1 MSLATSEELIEELR
15 AGRMIILADDE
26 DRENEGDLIMAAEWV
41 TPEAIN
47 FMATHG
53 RGLICLA
60 MTQEHTDQLELP
72 LMVANTNSKFKTN
85 FTISI
90 EAAEGVTT
98 GISAYDRAHTVRTAI
113 QSDVKPSDI
122 HTPGHV
128 FPLVGREGGLLVRA
142 GHTEASIDLARLAGL
157 KPAGVICEIMN
168 EDGTMA
174 RMPELKVFAK
184 KHGLKVGTI
193 ADVIRHRLQ
202 HDSLVKREVEVRMPT
217 EFGEFRLIG
226 YTNAVDKAEHVA
238 LVMGEPDAERPCLV
252 RVHSECLTGDV
263 FTSRRCDCGSQLHAA
278 MRQVAEAG
286 EGVILYLR
294 QEGRGIGLLNKLKAY
309 NLQDA
314 GHDTVEANVKLGF
327 KADLRDYGIGAQI
340 LRDLGLRRLKLLT
353 NNPKKI
359 IALDGYGLEVSERVQ
374 LQVSPHEDNI
384 AYLTTKRDK
393 MGHMLTM
400 DSDRPEQSEKTKG
413 EQS

>member
-1 MSLATSEELIEELR
+1 MTLATTEELLEELR
-15 AGRMIILADDE
+15 IGRMIILADDE
-26 DRENEGDLIMAAEWV
+26 DRENEGDLVMAAEWV

-60 MTQEHTDQLELP
+60 MTQEQTDQLDLP

-98 GISAYDRAHTVRTAI
+98 GISAYDRAHTVRAAI
-113 QSDVKPSDI
+113 KDNAKPGDI

-128 FPLVGREGGLLVRA
+128 FPLVGRDGGLLVRA
-142 GHTEASIDLARLAGL
+142 GHTEASIDLARMAGL

-168 EDGTMA
+168 DDGSMA
-174 RMPELKVFAK
+174 RLPELKLFAK
-184 KHGLKVGTI
+184 KHGLKVGSI
-193 ADVIRHRLQ
+193 ADVISHRLK

-226 YTNAVDKAEHVA
+226 YTNAVDQAEHVA
-238 LVMGEPDAERPCLV
+238 LVMGNPDADKPCLV

-294 QEGRGIGLLNKLKAY
+294 QEGRGIGLLNKLRAY
-309 NLQDA
+309 ALQDV
-314 GHDTVEANVKLGF
+314 GHDTVEANEKLGF

-374 LQVSPHEDNI
+374 LEVGEHEDNV

-393 MGHMLTM
+393 MGHLLNM
-400 DSDRPEQSEKTKG
+400 KG
-413 EQS
+413 EKS

>member
-1 MSLATSEELIEELR
+1 MTLATCEELIEELR

-26 DRENEGDLIMAAEWV
+26 DRENEGDLVMAAEWV

-60 MTQEHTDQLELP
+60 LTQEQTDRLKLP
-72 LMVANTNSKFKTN
+72 LMVANTNAKFKTN
-85 FTISI
+85 FTVSI

-98 GISAYDRAHTVRTAI
+98 GISAFDRAHTIRTAI
-113 QSDVKPSDI
+113 DPNATPESI

-142 GHTEASIDLARLAGL
+142 GHTEASIDLARMAGL
-157 KPAGVICEIMN
+157 NPSGVICEIMN

-174 RMPELKVFAK
+174 RMPELKAFAR
-184 KHGLKVGTI
+184 KHGLKIGCI
-193 ADVIRHRLQ
+193 ADVIRYRLK
-202 HDSLVKREVEVRMPT
+202 HDSLVKREVEARMPT
-217 EFGEFRLIG
+217 EFGEFRMIG
-226 YTNAVDKAEHVA
+226 YSNAVDQAEHVA
-238 LVMGEPDAERPCLV
+238 LVMGEPSPDRPMLV

-263 FTSRRCDCGSQLHAA
+263 FASRRCDCGSQLHAA
-278 MRQVAEAG
+278 MRQIAEAG

-294 QEGRGIGLLNKLKAY
+294 QEGRGIGLFNKLRAY
-309 NLQDA
+309 QLQDA
-314 GHDTVEANVKLGF
+314 GHDTVEANRKLGF

-340 LRDLGLRRLKLLT
+340 LRDLGLRKLRLLT

-359 IALDGYGLEVSERVQ
+359 IALDGYGLEIVERVQ
-374 LQVSPHEDNI
+374 LQVGVHEDNLR
-384 AYLTTKRDK
+384 YLMTKREK
-393 MGHMLTM
+393 MGHLL
-400 DSDRPEQSEKTKG
+400 DVGREQNDES
-413 EQS
+413 

>member
-1 MSLATSEELIEELR
+1 MSLDPCEELIEELR

-26 DRENEGDLIMAAEWV
+26 DRENEGDLVMAAEWV

-53 RGLICLA
+53 RGLICL
-60 MTQEHTDQLELP
+60 TLEEEQVEKLNLP
-72 LMVANTNSKFKTN
+72 LMTSNINSKFKTN
-85 FTISI
+85 FTVSI

-113 QSDVKPSDI
+113 ADNVEAKDI
-122 HTPGHV
+122 HSPGHV
-128 FPLVGREGGLLVRA
+128 FPLKGKEGGVLVRA

-157 KPAGVICEIMN
+157 KASGVICEIMN

-184 KHGLKVGTI
+184 KHDIKIGCI
-193 ADVIRHRLQ
+193 ADLIRYRLK
-202 HDSLVKREVEVRMPT
+202 HDSLVKREVEVRLPT
-217 EFGEFRLIG
+217 EFGNFKMIG
-226 YTNAVDKAEHVA
+226 FSNLVDDAEHVA
-238 LVMGEPDAERPCLV
+238 LVMGEPSADTPCLV

-278 MRQVAEAG
+278 MKQIAE
-286 EGVILYLR
+286 EGCGVLLYLR
-294 QEGRGIGLLNKLKAY
+294 QEGRGIGLFNKLRAY
-309 NLQDA
+309 SLQDA
-314 GHDTVEANVKLGF
+314 GHDTVEANKKLGF

-340 LRDLGLRRLKLLT
+340 LRALNLRELRLLT

-359 IALDGYGLEVSERVQ
+359 IALDGYGLQVKERVQ
-374 LQVSPHEDNI
+374 LATFAHEENI
-384 AYLTTKRDK
+384 HYLTTKRDK
-393 MGHMLTM
+393 MGHLF
-400 DSDRPEQSEKTKG
+400 DQLDPPKG
-413 EQS
+413 SGEANES

>member
-1 MSLATSEELIEELR
+1 MSLATTEELIEELR

-60 MTQEHTDQLELP
+60 MTQEQTDQLELP

-98 GISAYDRAHTVRTAI
+98 GISAYDRAHTIRTAI
-113 QSDVKPSDI
+113 QDDVKPADI

-128 FPLVGREGGLLVRA
+128 FPLVGRDGGLLVRA
-142 GHTEASIDLARLAGL
+142 GHTEASIDLARMAGL

-174 RMPELKVFAK
+174 RLPELKVFAK
-184 KHGLKVGTI
+184 KHALKVGTI
-193 ADVIRHRLQ
+193 ADVIRHRLK

-278 MRQVAEAG
+278 MRQVSEAG

-314 GHDTVEANVKLGF
+314 GHDTVEANKKLGF

-374 LQVSPHEDNI
+374 LQVGAHEDNI
-384 AYLTTKRDK
+384 AYLTAKRDR
-393 MGHMLTM
+393 MGHML
-400 DSDRPEQSEKTKG
+400 DVKG
-413 EQS
+413 EPS

>member
-1 MSLATSEELIEELR
+1 MILATTEELLEELR
-15 AGRMIILADDE
+15 LGRMIILADDE
-26 DRENEGDLIMAAEWV
+26 DRENEGDLVMAAEWV

-60 MTQEHTDQLELP
+60 LTQEQTDKLQLP
-72 LMVANTNSKFKTN
+72 LMVSNTNSKFKTN

-98 GISAYDRAHTVRTAI
+98 GISAHDRAHTIRTAI
-113 QSDVKPSDI
+113 ADGSRSEDI

-128 FPLVGREGGLLVRA
+128 FPLVGRDGGLLVRA
-142 GHTEASIDLARLAGL
+142 GHTEASIDLARMAGL
-157 KPAGVICEIMN
+157 KPSGVICEIMN
-168 EDGTMA
+168 EDGSMA
-174 RMPELKVFAK
+174 RMPELKKFAE
-184 KHGLKVGTI
+184 KHNLKVGTI
-193 ADVIRHRLQ
+193 ADVISHRLK
-202 HDSLVKREVEVRMPT
+202 HDSLVRREVEVRLPT
-217 EFGEFRLIG
+217 EFGDFRMIG
-226 YTNAVDKAEHVA
+226 YTNAVDQAEHVA
-238 LVMGEPDAERPCLV
+238 LVMGEPDAERACLV

-263 FTSRRCDCGSQLHAA
+263 FASRRCDCGSQLHAA
-278 MRQVAEAG
+278 MRQVADAG

-314 GHDTVEANVKLGF
+314 GHDTVSANEKLGF

-340 LRDLGLRRLKLLT
+340 LRDLGLRKLNLLT

-359 IALDGYGLEVSERVQ
+359 IALDGYGLEVAERVQ
-374 LQVSPHEDNI
+374 LQSSPHDDNI
-384 AYLTTKRDK
+384 AYLTTKREK
-393 MGHMLTM
+393 MGHMLNM
-400 DSDRPEQSEKTKG
+400 KG
-413 EQS
+413 DDNES

>member
-1 MSLATSEELIEELR
+1 MTLATTEELLEELR
-15 AGRMIILADDE
+15 IGRMIILADDE
-26 DRENEGDLIMAAEWV
+26 DRENEGDLVMAAEWV

-60 MTQEHTDQLELP
+60 MTQEHTDQLQLP

-113 QSDVKPSDI
+113 QNDAKPSDI
-122 HTPGHV
+122 NTPGHV
-128 FPLVGREGGLLVRA
+128 FPLVGRDGGLLVRA

-168 EDGTMA
+168 DDGSMA
-174 RMPELKVFAK
+174 RMPELKKFAK
-184 KHGLKVGTI
+184 KHGLKVGSI
-193 ADVIRHRLQ
+193 ADVISHRLK

-226 YTNAVDKAEHVA
+226 YTNAVDQAEHVA
-238 LVMGEPDAERPCLV
+238 LVMGNPDADRPCLV

-278 MRQVAEAG
+278 MRQVAEVG

-294 QEGRGIGLLNKLKAY
+294 QEGRGIGLLNKLRAY
-309 NLQDA
+309 ELQDA
-314 GHDTVEANVKLGF
+314 GHDTVEANAKLGF

-374 LQVSPHEDNI
+374 LEVGEHEDNV

-393 MGHMLTM
+393 MGHLLNMKGK
-400 DSDRPEQSEKTKG
+400 KT
-413 EQS
+413 

>member
-1 MSLATSEELIEELR
+1 MSLASCKELIEELR

-26 DRENEGDLIMAAEWV
+26 DRENEGDLVMAAEWV

-60 MTQEHTDQLELP
+60 LDQQQTEALNLS

-85 FTISI
+85 FTVSI

-98 GISAYDRAHTVRTAI
+98 GISAFDRAHTIRTAI
-113 QSDVKPSDI
+113 DNDAKPSDI
-122 HTPGHV
+122 HTPGHI
-128 FPLVGREGGLLVRA
+128 FPLVGRDGGLLVRA
-142 GHTEASIDLARLAGL
+142 GHTEASIDLARMAGL

-168 EDGTMA
+168 EDGSMA
-174 RMPELKVFAK
+174 RMPELKKFAK
-184 KHGLKVGTI
+184 KHGLKVGCI
-193 ADVIRHRLQ
+193 ADVIRYRLKN
-202 HDSLVKREVEVRMPT
+202 DSLVKREVEVRLPT
-217 EFGEFRLIG
+217 EFGDFKMVG
-226 YTNAVDKAEHVA
+226 YTNAVDQAEHVA
-238 LVMGEPDAERPCLV
+238 LVMGNPDPDRPCLV

-263 FTSRRCDCGSQLHAA
+263 FASRRCDCGSQLHAA

-294 QEGRGIGLLNKLKAY
+294 QEGRGIGLLNKLRAY
-309 NLQDA
+309 ELQDV
-314 GHDTVEANVKLGF
+314 GHDTVEANKKLGF

-340 LRDLGLRRLKLLT
+340 LRDLGLRKLNLLT

-359 IALDGYGLEVSERVQ
+359 IALDGYGLEVVERVQ
-374 LQVSPHEDNI
+374 LQVRAHEDNI
-384 AYLTTKRDK
+384 TYLQTKQDK
-393 MGHMLTM
+393 MGHMLDM
-400 DSDRPEQSEKTKG
+400 PQGSKK
-413 EQS
+413 

>member
-1 MSLATSEELIEELR
+1 MSLATTEELLEELR

-26 DRENEGDLIMAAEWV
+26 DRENEGDLVMAAEWV

-60 MTQEHTDQLELP
+60 MTQEHTDQLQLP
-72 LMVANTNSKFKTN
+72 LMVSNTNSKFKTN

-98 GISAYDRAHTVRTAI
+98 GISAYDRAHTIRTAI
-113 QSDVKPSDI
+113 ASDVTPADI

-128 FPLVGREGGLLVRA
+128 FPLVGRDGGLLVRA

-157 KPAGVICEIMN
+157 KPSGVICEIMN

-174 RMPELKVFAK
+174 RMPELKKFAK
-184 KHGLKVGTI
+184 KHNLKVGTI
-193 ADVIRHRLQ
+193 ADVISHRLQ
-202 HDSLVKREVEVRMPT
+202 YDSLVQREVEVRMPT
-217 EFGEFRLIG
+217 EFGEFRMVG
-226 YTNAVDKAEHVA
+226 YTNAVDQAEHVA

-278 MRQVAEAG
+278 MRQVADAG

-309 NLQDA
+309 ELQDA
-314 GHDTVEANVKLGF
+314 GHDTVSANEKLGF

-340 LRDLGLRRLKLLT
+340 LRNLGLRRLRLLT

-374 LQVSPHEDNI
+374 LQVGEHEDNI
-384 AYLTTKRDK
+384 AYLTTKREK
-393 MGHMLTM
+393 MGHMM
-400 DSDRPEQSEKTKG
+400 NVKG
-413 EQS
+413 EES

>member
-1 MSLATSEELIEELR
+1 MSLATTEELLAELR

-26 DRENEGDLIMAAEWV
+26 DRENEGDLVMAAEWV

-60 MTQEHTDQLELP
+60 MTQEQTDRLKLP

-98 GISAYDRAHTVRTAI
+98 GISAFDRAHTIRAAIADDVTA
-113 QSDVKPSDI
+113 DDI

-142 GHTEASIDLARLAGL
+142 GHTEASIDLARMAGL

-174 RMPELKVFAK
+174 RMPELKQFAK

-193 ADVIRHRLQ
+193 ADVISHRLK

-217 EFGEFRLIG
+217 EFGEFRMIG
-226 YTNAVDKAEHVA
+226 YTNAVDKAEHIA

-263 FTSRRCDCGSQLHAA
+263 FASRRCDCGSQLHAA
-278 MRQVAEAG
+278 MRQVSEAG

-309 NLQDA
+309 QLQDA
-314 GHDTVEANVKLGF
+314 GHDTVEANQKLGF

-340 LRDLGLRRLKLLT
+340 LRDLGLRRLRLLT

-359 IALDGYGLEVSERVQ
+359 IALDGYGLEVAERVQ
-374 LQVSPHEDNI
+374 LQVGEHADNI
-384 AYLTTKRDK
+384 AYLRTKQEK
-393 MGHMLTM
+393 MGHMLNL
-400 DSDRPEQSEKTKG
+400 QG
-413 EQS
+413 ESS

>member
-1 MSLATSEELIEELR
+1 MSLASSQELIDELR

-26 DRENEGDLIMAAEWV
+26 DRENEGDLVMAAEWV

-60 MTQEHTDQLELP
+60 MTQEHADQLQLP
-72 LMVANTNSKFKTN
+72 LMVANTNAKFKTN

-98 GISAYDRAHTVRTAI
+98 GISAFDRAHTIRTAI
-113 QSDVKPSDI
+113 RDDATPADI

-128 FPLVGREGGLLVRA
+128 FPLVGRDGGLLVRA

-157 KPAGVICEIMN
+157 KAAGVICEIMN
-168 EDGTMA
+168 DDGSMA
-174 RMPELKVFAK
+174 RMPELKQFAR
-184 KHGLKVGTI
+184 KHNLKVGTI

-217 EFGEFRLIG
+217 EFGEFRMIG
-226 YTNAVDKAEHVA
+226 YTNAIDGAEHVA
-238 LVMGEPDAERPCLV
+238 LVMGEPSAERPCMV

-263 FTSRRCDCGSQLHAA
+263 FASRRCDCGSQLHAA
-278 MRQVAEAG
+278 MRQVSEAG

-294 QEGRGIGLLNKLKAY
+294 QEGRGIGLLNKLRAY
-309 NLQDA
+309 NLQDQ
-314 GHDTVEANVKLGF
+314 GHDTVEANHKLGF

-340 LRDLGLRRLKLLT
+340 LRDLGLRRLNLLT

-359 IALDGYGLEVSERVQ
+359 IALDGYGLEVCERVQ
-374 LQVSPHEDNI
+374 LETSSHEDNI
-384 AYLTTKRDK
+384 AYLTTKREK
-393 MGHMLTM
+393 MGHLL
-400 DSDRPEQSEKTKG
+400 DLKG
-413 EQS
+413 GKA